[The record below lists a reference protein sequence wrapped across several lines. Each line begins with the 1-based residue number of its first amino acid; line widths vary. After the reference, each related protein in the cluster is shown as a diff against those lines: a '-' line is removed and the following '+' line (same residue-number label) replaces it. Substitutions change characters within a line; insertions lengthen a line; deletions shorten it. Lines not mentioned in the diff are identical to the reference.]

1 MYVLTNANKAKDL
14 KATNQIAVTVCGLVR
29 FFPCYTNITVA
40 SNFLGNDVA
49 IKGYKVL
56 TSMG

>member
-1 MYVLTNANKAKDL
+1 MYVLTNANKAEDL

-29 FFPCYTNITVA
+29 LFPCYTNITVV
-40 SNFLGNDVA
+40 SNFLGNNVV
-49 IKGYKVL
+49 IKGYKVS